1 MELLAGNCRK
11 RLADDDFAEDVDPFG
26 GSDWMYGGRSLRSQE
41 NDDALATLAD
51 LAPPPQKLKPIRCVV
66 NKASLED
73 RHPLDILAG
82 SLDRLPEMGFLEDGC
97 FDAPLGSKIADVEES
112 GQSTRGVGKGLGFE
126 TEVQGQIHGHTPRD
140 GVSLSVLLL
149 NSLTLQNFDKK
160 KTRQMVFSRWVLVI
174 FTLFI
179 AGTLSENSWQ
189 TLSGKPPVVIA
200 RGGFSGVFPDSSSK
214 AYQWVSVTTSPN
226 VALWCDLQLTKDGVG
241 ICFPDRNLDNGSDV
255 TGLYPNKKEWFSVDF
270 TWKDLSDVKLVQ
282 NVKSRSGV
290 FDGSYQIL
298 TVEIVAEL
306 GAPGLWLNIQNS
318 AFYKQPN
325 LSMGN
330 YVLSLSKRVEV
341 NFISSP
347 EISFLK
353 SMKKDVTKLIF
364 RFLNQDQ
371 IEPSKNLSYIKT
383 FSSGILVPK
392 SYIWPVGS
400 DLYLKPHTSLV
411 TDAHRQGL
419 QVFASEFAND
429 FTVAYNYSYD
439 PTAEYLS
446 FIDNGNFSVDGFLSD
461 FPVTPYRAISCF
473 SHLDTKDEKP
483 GRITIISSD
492 GASGD
497 FPGCTDLAYEKA
509 VKDGVDILDC
519 NVKMSKDKIP
529 FCMSSI
535 DLLNTT
541 NVFDTSFRNLSST
554 VAEIQERSGIYTF
567 SLTMSQI
574 KTLKPVISTHKKDH
588 ALFRNPRNKN
598 AGKFLTL
605 SEFLLLANRYNSL
618 FGVLIKVENAVYL
631 AEHQG
636 INVVDAVLDKTHNQ
650 TTQESLTTSISVYF
664 QSTDKS
670 VLIAFNEKTILSPGQ
685 LVYRVDKDISNVT
698 DSAINAILSFAGTIV
713 ISMISVLP
721 YNGGVL
727 VRLKKTDV
735 VPRLKARGL
744 RVFVETFSNEF
755 VTLPLDLYWD
765 STVEID
771 FFFRSA
777 KIDGII
783 TDFPATS
790 ARYKKN
796 QCYRETSLFRT
807 GELLPFANPML
818 LSPAQP
824 PYPLLV
830 KSDVKESPLPEVRS
844 KQPPPSYAASKAVAK
859 AIQVY
864 CPFKTIVVLVIFFIS
879 V

>member
-1 MELLAGNCRK
+1 
-11 RLADDDFAEDVDPFG
+11 
-26 GSDWMYGGRSLRSQE
+26 
-41 NDDALATLAD
+41 
-51 LAPPPQKLKPIRCVV
+51 
-66 NKASLED
+66 
-73 RHPLDILAG
+73 
-82 SLDRLPEMGFLEDGC
+82 
-97 FDAPLGSKIADVEES
+97 
-112 GQSTRGVGKGLGFE
+112 
-126 TEVQGQIHGHTPRD
+126 
-140 GVSLSVLLL
+140 
-149 NSLTLQNFDKK
+149 
-160 KTRQMVFSRWVLVI
+160 MVFSRWVLVI

-214 AYQWVSVTTSPN
+214 AYQWVSVTISPN

-270 TWKDLSDVKLVQ
+270 TWKDLSDVKCKLVQ

-325 LSMGN
+325 LSMRN

-541 NVFDTSFRNLSST
+541 NVFGTSFRNLSST

-670 VLIAFNEKTILSPGQ
+670 VLIACNEKTILSPGQ

-721 YNGGVL
+721 YNGGGL

-790 ARYKKN
+790 AR
-796 QCYRETSLFRT
+796 E
-807 GELLPFANPML
+807 PML
-818 LSPAQP
+818 
-824 PYPLLV
+824 
-830 KSDVKESPLPEVRS
+830 
-844 KQPPPSYAASKAVAK
+844 
-859 AIQVY
+859 
-864 CPFKTIVVLVIFFIS
+864 
-879 V
+879 

>member
-1 MELLAGNCRK
+1 
-11 RLADDDFAEDVDPFG
+11 
-26 GSDWMYGGRSLRSQE
+26 
-41 NDDALATLAD
+41 
-51 LAPPPQKLKPIRCVV
+51 
-66 NKASLED
+66 
-73 RHPLDILAG
+73 
-82 SLDRLPEMGFLEDGC
+82 
-97 FDAPLGSKIADVEES
+97 
-112 GQSTRGVGKGLGFE
+112 
-126 TEVQGQIHGHTPRD
+126 
-140 GVSLSVLLL
+140 
-149 NSLTLQNFDKK
+149 
-160 KTRQMVFSRWVLVI
+160 MVFSRWVLVI

-214 AYQWVSVTTSPN
+214 AYQWVSVTISPN

-270 TWKDLSDVKLVQ
+270 TWKDLSDVKCKLVQ

-325 LSMGN
+325 LSMRN

-541 NVFDTSFRNLSST
+541 NVFGTSFRNLSST

-670 VLIAFNEKTILSPGQ
+670 VLIACNEKTILSPGQ

-721 YNGGVL
+721 YNGGGL